1 MNNEF
6 IEALND
12 WCLDHYKH
20 FECLPMEFEWNDK
33 VYQFEEFIKYVNL
46 NVLTI

>member
-6 IEALND
+6 IEALNN

-33 VYQFEEFIKYVNL
+33 VYQFEEFIEYVNL